1 MRLLLPLG
9 LAFLMFVVGLRL
21 EARALSDCFAR
32 PWALLA
38 GLSAQVVLLPALAA
52 GLARLFALDAPLSAG
67 LVVVAAAPGGI
78 TSNYAAALARAD
90 VALSTAMTL
99 TTSLLAFLTL
109 PLALR
114 LTGVGVGASAGEGLA
129 AMSAATA
136 AACAVPLAMGLATR
150 SFAPGFAAR
159 AGRALDLAARL
170 VFAAIVLA
178 TFWLNPAAL
187 IDHAFTVG
195 PAVAALNVGG
205 VAAAAAVAWGAGLSA
220 PQRRAAMME
229 TGLQNVAMA
238 LFVAGSAFGDGA
250 AAIPALLYAVVMNVT
265 ALALIAAGR
274 RDWL

>member
-1 MRLLLPLG
+1 MSLLLPLG

-21 EARALSDCFAR
+21 EARALAGCFAR
-32 PWALLA
+32 PRALLA
-38 GLSAQVVLLPALAA
+38 GLLAQVIVLPALAA
-52 GLARLFALDAPLSAG
+52 GLAHLFALDAALAAG

-114 LTGVGVGASAGEGLA
+114 LTGVEAGASPGAGLA

-136 AACAVPLAMGLATR
+136 AACAAPLAMGLATR
-150 SFAPGFAAR
+150 RFAPGLAAR
-159 AGRALDLAARL
+159 AGRGLDVAGRI

-178 TFWLNPAAL
+178 TFWLHRGAL
-187 IDHAFTVG
+187 IDHAATAG
-195 PAVAALNVGG
+195 PAAVALNLGG
-205 VAAAAAVAWGAGLSA
+205 VAAAALIARRAGLGA
-220 PQRRAAMME
+220 TQRRAIMME

-238 LFVAGSAFGDGA
+238 LFVAGSAFGHGA
-250 AAIPALLYAVVMNVT
+250 VAIPALLYAVAMNVT

-274 RDWL
+274 RDWV